1 MGYSWGIA
9 SSTCPGFHQNLAYRL
24 AIQYSKPLKPAGS
37 LKSRNNKEQEP
48 ALEALN
54 RLPGSLKW
62 KEMKEPEAA
71 DYETVSRST
80 TIQNCQFYGKLKEP
94 HNTGL
99 YTGECYQNESR

>member
-1 MGYSWGIA
+1 
-9 SSTCPGFHQNLAYRL
+9 
-24 AIQYSKPLKPAGS
+24 
-37 LKSRNNKEQEP
+37 
-48 ALEALN
+48 
-54 RLPGSLKW
+54 
-62 KEMKEPEAA
+62 MKEPEAA